1 MDALWKENAYD
12 EHDGRNDGV
21 YDRRRTV
28 LHCRVGG
35 GHMASCQL
43 SE

>member
-1 MDALWKENAYD
+1 MDTLWKENAYD

-21 YDRRRTV
+21 YGVRRTV